1 MAEPGQPQ
9 AGQRV
14 VNVHEAKTHFS
25 RLIDA
30 ADLAATRLACR
41 HLTGFTLISV
51 DLALQVFPY
60 RVCWWSHQD
69 CSPPAFNPPGRD
81 QDRSGFSRCRLGGAS
96 ALALVWRCFLAM
108 TLAALHTPVDASAP
122 LRLPED
128 LQLSLEQF
136 AVVCQ
141 ANPEAVLELDAS
153 GRLIHMTPTGSE
165 TGARNSSL
173 LILMGLAV
181 RSAGLALKLFD
192 SSTGFL
198 LPDGSVLSPD
208 ASLVRQ
214 ERWQALT
221 QEQRR
226 GFAPL
231 CPDLVV
237 ELASPSD
244 QGPRGL
250 TALRRKMAAYQ
261 ANGAQLGWLL
271 IPEEQAVEVW
281 PASGA
286 GDPQRLD
293 AATVLDAGLL
303 FPGLRIDLEEIW
315 TV

>member
-1 MAEPGQPQ
+1 
-9 AGQRV
+9 
-14 VNVHEAKTHFS
+14 
-25 RLIDA
+25 
-30 ADLAATRLACR
+30 
-41 HLTGFTLISV
+41 
-51 DLALQVFPY
+51 
-60 RVCWWSHQD
+60 
-69 CSPPAFNPPGRD
+69 
-81 QDRSGFSRCRLGGAS
+81 
-96 ALALVWRCFLAM
+96 M
-108 TLAALHTPVDASAP
+108 TLAALPTPVDACAP

-136 AVVCQ
+136 AAVCQ

-250 TALRRKMAAYQ
+250 TALRCKMAAYQ

-281 PASGA
+281 PATGA